1 VRVATLLVLPW
12 LLAACATTMAP
23 PPAGAPATA
32 APAAPAVKPPVQHE
46 PPASEPALAAVE
58 PQASNRERLQALID
72 ISNCRGDQR
81 KLAGPFQPRHLQ
93 RLLEQRNDLFSW
105 VVAELH
111 ARKLP
116 GQFVAMPVLES
127 AYQADPGNRGA
138 VRGLWQF
145 AAATAR
151 RFGLQVDGQRDD
163 RLSALA
169 STHAALDHLGEM
181 WQRWGDWRLA
191 VVGFNAGEY
200 AVTTALRRDPQ
211 ALEQRRL
218 PRSLPGRA
226 LQYAQRA
233 QAVACLLL
241 TEPDLQPWRQ
251 GVGRQQWR
259 RPIQPGLRS
268 LDDAAT
274 WLGSDRASLLRLNPE
289 LARRRFPLQ
298 QGEPVLAL
306 AGAGQKGPPALAAA
320 VAQVAVATAPA
331 AATTETPP
339 AQQRVHV
346 VARGDSPWTIARKHR
361 IALRDL
367 LHWNRLQADSVLQ
380 PGQRLRL
387 EP

>member
-1 VRVATLLVLPW
+1 MRSVALIVLPW
-12 LLAACATTMAP
+12 LLAGCATTGPGPASAP
-23 PPAGAPATA
+23 TALQPADAVEIVPLPPIAPA
-32 APAAPAVKPPVQHE
+32 PR
-46 PPASEPALAAVE
+46 EPALVAME
-58 PQASNRERLQALID
+58 PRASNRERLQALID
-72 ISNCRGDQR
+72 ASACSGDQR

-93 RLLEQRNDLFSW
+93 RVLEQRNDLFSW

-145 AAATAR
+145 SAGTAR
-151 RFGLQVDGQRDD
+151 RFGLQVDSQRDD

-169 STHAALDHLGEM
+169 STRAALDHLQEM

-211 ALEQRRL
+211 ALEQGRL
-218 PRSLPGRA
+218 PRSLPARA
-226 LQYAQRA
+226 LQYAQRT

-241 TEPDLQPWRQ
+241 NEPGLQPWLDVPAPLLRAYPLPA
-251 GVGRQQWR
+251 GM
-259 RPIQPGLRS
+259 RS
-268 LDDAAT
+268 LDDAVA
-274 WLGSDRASLLRLNPE
+274 WLGSDRATLLRLNPE
-289 LARRRFPLQ
+289 LGRRRFPLS
-298 QGEPVLAL
+298 QGETVLAL
-306 AGAGQKGPPALAAA
+306 AGGGQKGPPALAAPGPA
-320 VAQVAVATAPA
+320 PVASTVEQGAS
-331 AATTETPP
+331 TP
-339 AQQRVHV
+339 RVHV
-346 VARGDSPWTIARKHR
+346 VAHGDSPWTIARKYR
-361 IALRDL
+361 VALRDL
-367 LHWNRLQADSVLQ
+367 LRWNRLRGDSVLQ